1 MPIMKRLTALAGAAA
16 AARTYAK
23 RNPEK
28 VNNMANKAGQFINK
42 RTGGKYQRQ
51 ITSATQRVRTMTGQ
65 QHPGGGRH

>member
-28 VNNMANKAGQFINK
+28 VNNMATKAGQFIDK
-42 RTGGKYQRQ
+42 RTKGKYNRQ
-51 ITSATQRVRTMTGQ
+51 ITSATKKVRSMTGQ
-65 QHPGGGRH
+65 HPHRPH